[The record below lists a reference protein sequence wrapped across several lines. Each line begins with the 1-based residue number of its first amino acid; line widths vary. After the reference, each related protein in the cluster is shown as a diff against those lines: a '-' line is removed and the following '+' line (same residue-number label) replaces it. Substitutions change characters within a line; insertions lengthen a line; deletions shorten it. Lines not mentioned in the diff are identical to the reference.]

1 MLRDALSNK
10 TTTLNG
16 ALTNASTK
24 NSLVDLFGVAG
35 SARRMSDEAIIELY
49 EKAAATDEESAI
61 ILMFYFRDILQG
73 QGERRF
79 FRVLLKHLGETRPEL
94 AKALIEHVPEFG
106 RWDDLYA
113 LADTPVE
120 REMFSFMKAQLAK
133 DRNSE
138 HPSLLAKWLKGS
150 RPSSSESKRLM
161 RKTWQAFGLT
171 PVAYRKTLSA
181 LRKRIGIVETQM
193 CKNEWDQIDY
203 SKVPSQAMKQY
214 IRAFG
219 RRDGERF
226 GNYLNS
232 VLSKDKVVE
241 KATINAKTL
250 YPHEIIGSL
259 MGMRYYRVS
268 IQGELERNTSTA
280 LEQKALTALW
290 ENLPEYALY
299 DTLPVIDVS
308 GSMFTPISEKVMP
321 IHASVGLGLYAA
333 EHMEGEFKNS
343 FITFDSNP
351 NFVEFSEEE
360 SFIDRVKKITESDWG
375 YSTDLEK
382 VFKLILT
389 RAILNNVPQEQM
401 PQRILIISDMEF
413 NSCSEYGETIYEN
426 ARKRFKEA
434 GYQLP
439 QVVFWNVDA
448 KTKQYPIVEED
459 NALILSG
466 YSPAVIKFLYEGE
479 LLTPIDLVMGVVN
492 SERYNPIRE
501 SLFSTQKW

>member
-79 FRVLLKHLGETRPEL
+79 FRVLLKHLGETRPEI
-94 AKALIEHVPEFG
+94 AKVLIEHVPEFG

-113 LADTPVE
+113 LVDTPVE
-120 REMFSFMKAQLAK
+120 KEMFSFMKAQLEK
-133 DRNSE
+133 DRRSE

-161 RKTWQAFGLT
+161 RKTWQAFELT
-171 PVAYRKTLSA
+171 PVAYRKILSA
-181 LRKRIGIVETQM
+181 LRKRIGIIETQM

-232 VLSKDKVVE
+232 VLSEDKTVE
-241 KATINAKTL
+241 SATINAKTL

-259 MGMRYYRVS
+259 PSLRRFGIS
-268 IQGELERNTSTA
+268 PQTDLE
-280 LEQKALTALW
+280 EKALTALW

-308 GSMFTPISEKVMP
+308 GSMLTPISEKVRP
-321 IHASVGLGLYAA
+321 IHASIGLGLYAA

-351 NFVEFSEEE
+351 RFVEFSEKE
-360 SFIDRVKKITESDWG
+360 SFIDRVRKIAESDWG

-389 RAILNNVPQEQM
+389 RAIVNNVPQEQM

-413 NSCSEYGETIYEN
+413 DSCSEYGETIYEN
-426 ARKRFKEA
+426 ARKRFKQA

-466 YSPAVIKFLYEGE
+466 YSPVVIKFLYGGE

>member
-24 NSLVDLFGVAG
+24 NPLVDLFGVAG

-79 FRVLLKHLGETRPEL
+79 FRVLLKHLGETRPEI
-94 AKALIEHVPEFG
+94 AKVLIEHVPEFG

-113 LADTPVE
+113 LVDTPVE
-120 REMFSFMKAQLAK
+120 KEMFSFMKAQLLR
-133 DRNSE
+133 DLRSE

-161 RKTWQAFGLT
+161 RKTLRAFGLT
-171 PVAYRKTLSA
+171 PVTYRKTLST
-181 LRKRIGIVETQM
+181 LRKRIGIIETQM
-193 CKNEWDQIDY
+193 CKKEWDQIDY

-219 RRDGERF
+219 KRDGERF

-232 VLSKDKVVE
+232 VLSKDKTVE
-241 KATINAKTL
+241 SATINAKTL

-259 MGMRYYRVS
+259 LGMNYHRAPS
-268 IQGELERNTSTA
+268 QTD

-308 GSMFTPISEKVMP
+308 GSMFSPISEKLMP
-321 IHASVGLGLYAA
+321 IHASIGLGLYAA

-351 NFVEFSEEE
+351 KFVEFSEKE
-360 SFIDRVKKITESDWG
+360 SFIDRVRKIKKSDWG

-389 RAILNNVPQEQM
+389 RAIVNNVPQEQM
-401 PQRILIISDMEF
+401 PQRILIVSDMEF
-413 NSCSEYGETIYEN
+413 DSCSEYGETIYEN
-426 ARKRFKEA
+426 VRKRFKQA

-466 YSPAVIKFLYEGE
+466 YSPVVIKFLYGGE
-479 LLTPIDLVMGVVN
+479 LLTPIDLVMEVVN
-492 SERYNPIRE
+492 SERYNPVRE

>member
-49 EKAAATDEESAI
+49 ERAAATDEESAI

-79 FRVLLKHLGETRPEL
+79 FRVLLKHLGETRPEI

-113 LADTPVE
+113 LVDTPVE
-120 REMFSFMKAQLAK
+120 KEMFSFMKAQLLR
-133 DRNSE
+133 DLRSE

-150 RPSSSESKRLM
+150 RPSSPESKRLM
-161 RKTWQAFGLT
+161 RKTWQAFKLT

-181 LRKRIGIVETQM
+181 LRKRIGIIETQM

-219 RRDGERF
+219 KRDGERF

-232 VLSKDKVVE
+232 VLSKDKTVE
-241 KATINAKTL
+241 SATINAKTL

-259 MGMRYYRVS
+259 LGMNYHRAS
-268 IQGELERNTSTA
+268 SQTD

-308 GSMFTPISEKVMP
+308 GSMFSPISEKVMP
-321 IHASVGLGLYAA
+321 IHASIGLGLYAA

-351 NFVEFSEEE
+351 KFVEFSEKE
-360 SFIDRVKKITESDWG
+360 SFIDRVRKIKKSDWG

-382 VFKLILT
+382 VFTLILT
-389 RAILNNVPQEQM
+389 RAIVNNVPQEQM
-401 PQRILIISDMEF
+401 PQRILIVSDMEF
-413 NSCSEYGETIYEN
+413 DSCSEYGETIYEN
-426 ARKRFKEA
+426 VRKRFKQA

-466 YSPAVIKFLYEGE
+466 YSPVVIKFLYGGE
-479 LLTPIDLVMGVVN
+479 LLTPIDLVMEVVN
-492 SERYNPIRE
+492 SERYNPVRE